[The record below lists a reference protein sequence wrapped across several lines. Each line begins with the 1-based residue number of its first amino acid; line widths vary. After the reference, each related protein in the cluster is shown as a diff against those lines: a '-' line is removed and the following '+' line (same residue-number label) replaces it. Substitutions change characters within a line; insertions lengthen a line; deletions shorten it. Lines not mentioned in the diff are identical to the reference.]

1 MPDRT
6 SRTSRTATRST
17 ATRSAAIWATAIA
30 VPVTVLAAVLL
41 FAFLADRSNADR
53 SNVDRSDVDRSAVG
67 SPAPPA
73 VRSTTPVT
81 MAAPALSAR
90 ASAVCRS
97 LVSKLP
103 PAVRDRPAREVTAG
117 SAQNAAYGD
126 PAITVACGAR
136 QPSVADEALL
146 MNMKSMVAA
155 EGYVCWYTEQ
165 RADATVWTT
174 VNREIPVQV
183 TVPSAYQQAAQW
195 ANEFSDAV
203 LAAVSPRTDVPA
215 GCA

>member
-6 SRTSRTATRST
+6 RRT
-17 ATRSAAIWATAIA
+17 ATRSAAIWATLIA

-41 FAFLADRSNADR
+41 FTFLADRSDAVRADADR
-53 SNVDRSDVDRSAVG
+53 SDAGSPAT

-73 VRSTTPVT
+73 VQSTTPVT

-103 PAVRDRPAREVTAG
+103 PAVRDRPAREVAAG

-136 QPSVADEALL
+136 KPVVADEALL
-146 MNMKSMVAA
+146 MNMKSMVAG

-165 RADATVWTT
+165 KADATVWTT

-183 TVPSAYQQAAQW
+183 TVPSAYEPAAQW

-203 LAAVSPRTDVPA
+203 LAAVKPRTDVPA

>member
-53 SNVDRSDVDRSAVG
+53 SNVDRSAVG

-183 TVPSAYQQAAQW
+183 TVPSAYEQAAQW
-195 ANEFSDAV
+195 ANEFSDAIV
-203 LAAVSPRTDVPA
+203 TAGRARTDVPA